1 MKKLLVLAMVLVLA
15 APMFAEMSIGG
26 EFDYYMVNG
35 FSKVGAGDRDSFADL
50 WDKGEVDFKAG
61 VGDYSQVRIEIE
73 EDGTWN
79 GSKRLAADDG
89 ADGAQVYRTD
99 GEGNPSFNYFRVIT
113 DWGKLFG
120 LDGIGIKT
128 DIGLNSWET
137 FDAVDFTG
145 FNYENADST
154 PFIGD
159 PATRKDFGVKW
170 SFDFVDGLVQPY
182 LAWMFN
188 TVTYEGDP
196 DQNIEFL
203 VGSGFDFNA
212 MGLPL
217 WLEAYYYDSYVEKEN
232 IFGVEAMYDLAIGDM
247 NFKIGGHFL
256 NASNGDDRGSAWGFG
271 VGFEAFGA
279 AINVSC
285 AGTFGDDYWE
295 AENEAADSFSAF
307 SVLGVD
313 AEYFFLDWL
322 GVNAGVG
329 FAFGDYAEVCCGDKV
344 FQTFEAGVVLK
355 PDKGVCYKLGYIY
368 ADEDVSNGRAVTPRT
383 LNTKKLVAD
392 KGGLYFV
399 TKIDF

>member
-1 MKKLLVLAMVLVLA
+1 MKKLLVLAMILVLA
-15 APMFAEMSIGG
+15 APLFAEMTIGG

-35 FSKVGAGDRDSFADL
+35 FKEVGAGDEDSFVDL
-50 WDKGEVDFKAG
+50 WDKGEVDFKAT
-61 VGDYSQVRIEIE
+61 VGDYSQVRIELE

-79 GSKRLAADDG
+79 NRGYDYA
-89 ADGAQVYRTD
+89 
-99 GEGNPSFNYFRVIT
+99 EGTPSFNYFRVIT
-113 DWGKLFG
+113 DWGKFFG

-159 PATRKDFGVKW
+159 PATTKDFGAKI
-170 SFDFVDGLVQPY
+170 SLDFVDGLVQPY
-182 LAWMFN
+182 VAWQFD
-188 TVTYEGDP
+188 TVTYKDDAADEYGNPWMD
-196 DQNIEFL
+196 DNGAAYEKNFEFL
-203 VGSGFDFNA
+203 VGSGFDFQS

-217 WLEAYYYDSYVEKEN
+217 WLEAYYYDTQVKDIN
-232 IFGVEAMYDLAIGDM
+232 MFGIEAMYNLAIGDM

-256 NASNGDDRGSAWGFG
+256 NATNGDDRGSAWGFG

-279 AINVSC
+279 AINVSG
-285 AGTFGDDYWE
+285 AGQLGEDYWGK
-295 AENEAADSFSAF
+295 DQYSAF
-307 SVLGVD
+307 ALLGID

-329 FAFGDYAEVCCGDKV
+329 LAFGDYKENRCGDKT
-344 FQTFEAGVVLK
+344 FQTFEAGVVVK

-368 ADEDVSNGRAVTPRT
+368 ADEDVTNGGKVRPRT
-383 LNTKKLVAD
+383 LNTKKLAAD